1 MRRPN
6 NIRHRDLSA
15 SKYLPCKY
23 CYGMFKKKYLH
34 RHFKICKHN
43 KNVMGRNNAQSDG
56 QNMLI
61 AFAATDERLVKDVF
75 PRMISDE
82 ISVIAKTDD
91 LIKAF
96 GTRYLKCHKEKHL
109 ISVASQKMR
118 ILARFLIA
126 MKLEIP
132 EITSLQNCLSPK
144 YFDAIVKSSKHA
156 GYKIETDKYRSPS
169 VILKLGQSLKQ
180 CCEIPEFLIL
190 KNCNGLED
198 SNKEKESVNNL
209 KYMIE
214 KQWSFE
220 LSTNASK
227 EINENKWNK
236 PALLPLTADI
246 KLFR

>member
-1 MRRPN
+1 MEC
-6 NIRHRDLSA
+6 
-15 SKYLPCKY
+15 SKKSICTD
-23 CYGMFKKKYLH
+23 

-43 KNVMGRNNAQSDG
+43 KNNVMGINHAQSDG

-82 ISVIAKTDD
+82 ISVVTKTDD

-109 ISVASQKMR
+109 INVVSQKMR

-144 YFDAIVKSSKHA
+144 YFDAIVKSSKHVA
-156 GYKIETDKYRSPS
+156 GYKIETDSYKSPS

-180 CCEIPEFLIL
+180 CYEIAEFLIL

-214 KQWSFE
+214 K
-220 LSTNASK
+220 
-227 EINENKWNK
+227 
-236 PALLPLTADI
+236 
-246 KLFR
+246 